1 MCPLR
6 FPESARS
13 DRTRSFCAAASVP
26 CLRSSFAVVIH
37 SKDTRTAS
45 MGAGAAK
52 QSVYCV
58 SDIHTDHKAN
68 WAIISKLAEQKHLL
82 NEVSPNQLSA

>member
-1 MCPLR
+1 
-6 FPESARS
+6 
-13 DRTRSFCAAASVP
+13 
-26 CLRSSFAVVIH
+26 
-37 SKDTRTAS
+37 

-82 NEVSPNQLSA
+82 NEVSPNQLSS